1 MTWRIGER
9 WNAATQA
16 DRRDDRRDG
25 ERRDRT
31 GRNRGEDKMT
41 RLTLTAMP
49 NRCGSPTHTV
59 SAAIALGV
67 ALAAAPSAALA
78 DAQVRGS
85 REAVTV
91 EAKNTSVE
99 DVLKALSGAFDVHY
113 RSSVNLQTHLTG
125 SYAGSL
131 QTVMKRVLDGYS
143 YFVKIGDG
151 RIDLTVLDA
160 PQNAPSIG
168 ASDLVR
174 VVAPAEGA
182 RAQPSPAIA
191 TVQPSVMAV
200 PAAPSTAASSSGG
213 VGPLPSAPP
222 QTEEGRVGAAAPPS
236 PAIAG
241 VDPPAQ
247 PAPSSRRRDNLAI
260 AGGKES
266 QPLPPRRIKIASGS
280 GHWKKGRH
288 HARRTRLAKSNV
300 LCRRPVSWFGLP
312 LMIPVSSSY
321 WFHSE
326 PLYVRPVPTCTLRQ
340 YGRLK

>member
-1 MTWRIGER
+1 
-9 WNAATQA
+9 
-16 DRRDDRRDG
+16 
-25 ERRDRT
+25 
-31 GRNRGEDKMT
+31 MT
-41 RLTLTAMP
+41 RLTLTALP

-67 ALAAAPSAALA
+67 VLSAAPHAAVA

-99 DVLKALSGAFDVHY
+99 DVLKALSAFDVHY
-113 RSSVNLQTHLTG
+113 HSSVNLQTRLTG
-125 SYAGSL
+125 NYEGSL
-131 QTVMKRVLDGYS
+131 QRVMKRVLDGYS
-143 YFVKIGDG
+143 YFVRIGDG

-160 PQNAPSIG
+160 PRNDPSIG

-174 VVAPAEGA
+174 VVAPPAGGA
-182 RAQPSPAIA
+182 AAQPSPAIA
-191 TVQPSVMAV
+191 TAEPSVMAV
-200 PAAPSTAASSSGG
+200 PAAPSTAAPSSFGG
-213 VGPLPSAPP
+213 VGPRPSSPP

-247 PAPSSRRRDNLAI
+247 PAPSSRRRDLAV

-266 QPLPPRRIKIASGS
+266 RPLPPRRIKIASGS
-280 GHWKKGRH
+280 GHWRKGRH
-288 HARRTRLAKSNV
+288 HARRTRLAKSNM

-312 LMIPVSSSY
+312 LMIPVSSYY

-326 PLYVRPVPTCTLRQ
+326 PLDVRPVPTCWLRQ
-340 YGRLK
+340 DGRLK